1 MRIWINDT
9 QLDTYEGSVSVT
21 KTNNLWKFGKAEFVH
36 TQTVKIPATNNNKAL
51 LDFADEFR
59 TQSSVARG
67 FVDCLVDIDGVF
79 EDGRLYVSG
88 YSDGEFSVII
98 TFGKELRSLDV
109 KLVDAIKDSAMPDH
123 LRIGAS
129 QDFVGA
135 KLYDKDGAEVKKAAV
150 KTNYLM
156 SLLNASGMSIIDYD
170 AFKHTTLGIAFGV
183 DADYVPIYDKDIPIN
198 FKRIGN
204 SVVSE
209 EQSTTDIAYSY
220 NFADFPDFSKYAK
233 VTRNAYKLY
242 VFKNTR
248 PLTIKNYYGR
258 IGYYQFPFDIELRF
272 GSNANGYSVGFLDEA
287 QASTYE
293 FMPITQWFGHYINVE
308 AFSVNG
314 VASGVEVSN
323 DLSGTKILI
332 PKNQKFVINYYTE
345 FAYDKELLSGS
356 FVSGYFT
363 QGRVNDFTLQIPVS
377 YGLFSKQFI
386 PDITVYQLLQ
396 IIAAYNNKML
406 YFNGS
411 KYTLAAV
418 SEITDGG
425 DYQCE
430 DVAKGITVND
440 KAFDFAQHNYV
451 DYKSGGTRIDYTTNN
466 VHLSDE
472 KTLLTIPFDGGAVPT
487 GKFRLADDF
496 PAIGS
501 IVLGKIDPISGNIT
515 YLMYALNVSKISGLD
530 EFLSKTRQVKIKFR
544 MSYLDF
550 VSVREL
556 DNFEYKGATLQWSS
570 IQWSDGWCTATL
582 QTLS

>member
-1 MRIWINDT
+1 MRIWINDQ

-36 TQTVKIPATNNNKAL
+36 TQTVKLPATNNNKAL

-79 EDGRLYVSG
+79 EQGRLYVSG
-88 YSDGEFSVII
+88 YADGEFSVIL
-98 TFGKELRSLDV
+98 TFGKELQSLNV
-109 KLVDAIKDSAMPDH
+109 KLVDAIKDSAMPEH
-123 LRIGAS
+123 LRIGTS

-156 SLLNASGMSIIDYD
+156 SLLNASCMSVINYD
-170 AFKHTTLGIAFGV
+170 VFNHTTLGIAFGV
-183 DADYVPIYDKDIPIN
+183 GADDVPIYDKDIPIN

-209 EQSTTDIAYSY
+209 DRNTTDIAYTY
-220 NFADFPDFSKYAK
+220 NFAGFEDFAAYAK

-272 GSNANGYSVGFLDEA
+272 GSNANGYAVGFLDETK
-287 QASTYE
+287 ASTYE
-293 FMPITQWFGHYINVE
+293 FIPVTEWHGHYINVE
-308 AFSVNG
+308 AFTVNG
-314 VASGVEVSN
+314 VASGAEVSN
-323 DLSGTKILI
+323 NLSGTKILI
-332 PKNQKFVINYYTE
+332 PKNRKFVINYYTD
-345 FAYDKELLSGS
+345 FAYEKELISGS
-356 FVSGYFT
+356 FVTGYFT
-363 QGRVNDFTLQIPVS
+363 QGSVNDFTLQIPVS

-386 PDITVYQLLQ
+386 PDVTVYQLLQ
-396 IIAAYNNKML
+396 IIAAYNNKLL
-406 YFNGS
+406 YFDGS

-418 SEITDGG
+418 SEITDGN
-425 DYQCE
+425 DYQCK
-430 DVAKGITVND
+430 DVVKGITVND

-451 DYKSGGTRIDYTTNN
+451 DYKSGGKSIDYTTDN
-466 VHLSDE
+466 VHLTED
-472 KTLLTIPFDGGAVPT
+472 KTLLTIPFDGGAVPS

-501 IVLGKIDPISGNIT
+501 ILPVT
-515 YLMYALNVSKISGLD
+515 YLMYALNVQKIVGLD
-530 EFLSKTRQVKIKFR
+530 EFLSSTRQVKVKFK

-550 VSVREL
+550 VGIKEL

-570 IQWSDGWCTATL
+570 LQWSDGWCTATL
-582 QTLS
+582 QTLQ

>member
-9 QLDTYEGSVSVT
+9 QLDTYEGSVSVS

-36 TQTVKIPATNNNKAL
+36 TQTIKIPATNNNKAL

-79 EDGRLYVSG
+79 EEGRLYVSG

-109 KLVDAIKDSAMPDH
+109 KLVDAIKDSAMPEH
-123 LRIGAS
+123 LRIGDS
-129 QDFVGA
+129 ENFVGA

-150 KTNYLM
+150 KTDYLM
-156 SLLNASGMSIIDYD
+156 SLLNSSGMSVINYD
-170 AFKHTTLGIAFGV
+170 AFNHTELGIAFGV
-183 DADYVPIYDKDIPIN
+183 DADDVPIYDKDISVN
-198 FKRIGN
+198 FRRIGN

-209 EQSTTDIAYSY
+209 DRNTTDIAYTY
-220 NFADFPDFSKYAK
+220 NFQGFSDFADYAK
-233 VTRNAYKLY
+233 VTKNAYKLY

-258 IGYYQFPFDIELRF
+258 IGYYQFPFDVELRF
-272 GSNANGYSVGFLDEA
+272 GTNANGYSVGFLDES
-287 QASTYE
+287 QSSTYE

-308 AFSVNG
+308 AFTVNG
-314 VASGVEVSN
+314 VASGAEVSN

-332 PKNQKFVINYYTE
+332 PKNKKFVINYYTD
-345 FAYDKELLSGS
+345 FAYEKELISGS
-356 FVSGYFT
+356 FVTGYFT
-363 QGRVNDFTLQIPVS
+363 QGSVNDFTLQIPVS

-411 KYTLAAV
+411 KYALAAV

-425 DYQCE
+425 DYQCK
-430 DVAKGITVND
+430 DVAKGLTVSD

-451 DYKSGGTRIDYTTNN
+451 DYKRGGKSIDYTTNN
-466 VHLSDE
+466 VHLSED

-496 PAIGS
+496 PAIGY
-501 IVLGKIDPISGNIT
+501 IAPVTD
-515 YLMYALNVSKISGLD
+515 LMYALNITKISGLD
-530 EFLSKTRQVKIKFR
+530 DFLSSTRQVKIKFR

-550 VSVREL
+550 IGTKEL

-570 IQWSDGWCTATL
+570 LQWSDGWCTATL
-582 QTLS
+582 QTLQ